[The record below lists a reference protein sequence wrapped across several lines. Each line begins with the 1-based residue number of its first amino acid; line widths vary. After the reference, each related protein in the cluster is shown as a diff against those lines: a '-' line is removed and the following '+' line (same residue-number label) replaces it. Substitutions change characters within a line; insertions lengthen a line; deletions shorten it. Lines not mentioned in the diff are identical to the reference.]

1 MKKKGK
7 ATSLKHL
14 TGKIASWNNLG
25 YADEDVSRYVEEIS
39 RDNLR
44 AIGMYSGLGVFALNL
59 VLVLCCS
66 MNKTP
71 MSLVLLYLA
80 GIVLSAGL
88 WCASRYF
95 LRQDRYIARAGNV
108 LGLIFTIL

>member
-44 AIGMYSGLGVFALNL
+44 AIGMYS
-59 VLVLCCS
+59 
-66 MNKTP
+66 
-71 MSLVLLYLA
+71 
-80 GIVLSAGL
+80 
-88 WCASRYF
+88 
-95 LRQDRYIARAGNV
+95 
-108 LGLIFTIL
+108 